1 MIIYMCGMAHSFAPL
16 VFHYEVSI
24 DFQEINREHVLFK
37 KKCRPMAHNSKT
49 PLPLRKKKTHPT

>member
-1 MIIYMCGMAHSFAPL
+1 MAHSFAPL